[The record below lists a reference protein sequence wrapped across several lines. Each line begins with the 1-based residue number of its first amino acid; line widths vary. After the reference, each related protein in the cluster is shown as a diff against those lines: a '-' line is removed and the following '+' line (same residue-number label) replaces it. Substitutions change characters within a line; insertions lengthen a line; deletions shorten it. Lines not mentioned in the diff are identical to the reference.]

1 MAELKLPTNAE
12 RTAFV
17 DKLGTFRGTL
27 APNERR
33 MLDAMV
39 VASVGSVRG
48 EVQGYGLLD
57 PAQRLGDALLDLI
70 EQWGKQVA
78 LDDDGNPIGYLPT
91 VM

>member
-1 MAELKLPTNAE
+1 MSELQLPTQAE

-17 DKLGTFRGTL
+17 DKLGAFRGTL
-27 APNERR
+27 AANEQR

-39 VASVGSVRG
+39 ISAVGSVHPD
-48 EVQGYGLLD
+48 VHGYGLLD
-57 PAQRLGDALLDLI
+57 PAQRLGDALIELI

-78 LDDDGNPIGYLPT
+78 VDEDGNPIGYLPT